1 MVRRQ
6 IRLKNAL
13 LIKVNQTSFPQDY
26 LVFLMWK
33 CTFWST
39 GVGARRESLEQF
51 ANIFGKME
59 PVPRGASRGAS
70 VLWRRSG
77 KYGLGRRCHQ
87 AWAIISIKIKDDT
100 SLFAFTEM
108 CILMW
113 RNILRLSVLRTTTHF
128 ACWNKADKSLEYQC
142 THRTCGVTVEN
153 IMSSMYSTGISEG
166 TKVLFLLRFA
176 LL

>member
-13 LIKVNQTSFPQDY
+13 LIKVNQASFPQDY
-26 LVFLMWK
+26 SVFLMWK

-70 VLWRRSG
+70 VLGRRSG
-77 KYGLGRRCHQ
+77 KHGLGRRCHQ
-87 AWAIISIKIKDDT
+87 AWAIISIKIKGDT
-100 SLFAFTEM
+100 SLFAFTEI

-113 RNILRLSVLRTTTHF
+113 RNIFFSTLIFSKLLYYP
-128 ACWNKADKSLEYQC
+128 LEK
-142 THRTCGVTVEN
+142 
-153 IMSSMYSTGISEG
+153 IS
-166 TKVLFLLRFA
+166 
-176 LL
+176 